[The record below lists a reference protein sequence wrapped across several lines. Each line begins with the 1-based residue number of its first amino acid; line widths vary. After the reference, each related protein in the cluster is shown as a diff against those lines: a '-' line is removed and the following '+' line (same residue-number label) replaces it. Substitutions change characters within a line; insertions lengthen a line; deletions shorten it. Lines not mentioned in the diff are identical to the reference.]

1 MITRRASRLGA
12 RLACVLATAA
22 LTGALTGVGIA
33 QHMISSRAGFVNRV
47 DGAVFI
53 QRQDSDDGERGRASL
68 GTQMRDGDRLITTTG
83 RAELLLTPG
92 SVLRLNNDSEV
103 RAVNTALD
111 ETRFELVSGS
121 AIVEIAEI
129 DKKNPLQIDTPQG
142 SLSIAKKSLIRLDA
156 RANETIVSVRQGEIY
171 LGGRDRFQAKGAVK
185 VDRGNIVRLTG
196 AREVANRPEIA
207 KLDKDVAVDAFD
219 EWSFQRA
226 DMLAQAN
233 YAALRSTRS
242 SSNSLAYGWLYDP
255 FFNCYTYI
263 PGSGI
268 FYSPYGFYYFRR
280 YLDWYYYQPYYYY
293 NYPYYSGGGSGT
305 TAGNSR
311 GPRSIEQSRVI
322 AGTGNG
328 AGRAAHR
335 DIPAGRGIDS
345 SFPSRGASA
354 GTASSSSTISAP
366 RTIDSGAAT
375 SRGASGGGGGGG
387 RGVGRP

>member
-1 MITRRASRLGA
+1 MINSKASRLGA
-12 RLACVLATAA
+12 RLVSLLATAA
-22 LTGALTGVGIA
+22 LTSLLTGVGVA

-111 ETRFELVSGS
+111 ETRFEMVSGS

-129 DKKNPLQIDTPQG
+129 DKKTPLQIDTPQG
-142 SLSIAKKSLIRLDA
+142 SLSIARKSLIRLDA

-185 VDRGNIVRLTG
+185 VDHGNIVRLTG
-196 AREVANRPEIA
+196 AREAANRPEIA
-207 KLDKDVAVDAFD
+207 KLDKDLAVDAFD

-242 SSNSLAYGWLYDP
+242 SSNSLSYGWLYDP
-255 FFNCYTYI
+255 FFNCYTYV

-293 NYPYYSGGGSGT
+293 TSPYYNNGGGGGGT
-305 TAGNSR
+305 SR
-311 GPRSIEQSRVI
+311 GPRSIEQARVI

-335 DIPAGRGIDS
+335 DIPAGRGVDS
-345 SFPSRGASA
+345 SYPSRGVSS

-366 RTIDSGAAT
+366 RTVDSGAAT
-375 SRGASGGGGGGG
+375 SRGASGGASGGGGG